1 MAALLA
7 AATARCETRPNS
19 IFSEG
24 CVLQREIPVPVW
36 GTAADGT
43 RVTVKFGGRTATA
56 TAANG
61 VWKVWLKPMN
71 ASAIPRTMVVLGD
84 TTCTIGNVL
93 VGDVWVAGGQS
104 NMERQLGPRPPQPE
118 IIGWKEAAA
127 SADFP
132 QIRQFYV
139 PENLAVSPASE
150 ARGGWAVCSA
160 QTAQNFSAVGF
171 FFARAIF
178 RAERVPVGILFSAY
192 GGTAAEA
199 WTSASSLRTVADFR
213 GAVERMDRLTGDP
226 DRDKNYPTV
235 LYNAMIA
242 PLQAFPIKGVIW
254 YQGESNCDRGLQ
266 YRTLFP
272 LLISDWR
279 RGWGLGDIPF
289 LFVQIAPSKFWTPE
303 IREAQLLTL
312 ASSRNTAMICTADI
326 GDANDMHPAQKAPVG
341 ERLALAARALAYG
354 EAIEYSGPL
363 FDSLKIEEGR
373 AVVSF
378 THTEGGLVAAGGELK
393 GFVVSGA
400 DGKFVPAKAEIK
412 GNTVVVSSE
421 AVRAPAAVRYGWEK
435 APDINL
441 FNGKGLPASPFRTDF
456 ERPFAGSD

>member
-1 MAALLA
+1 
-7 AATARCETRPNS
+7 
-19 IFSEG
+19 
-24 CVLQREIPVPVW
+24 
-36 GTAADGT
+36 
-43 RVTVKFGGRTATA
+43 
-56 TAANG
+56 
-61 VWKVWLKPMN
+61 MN
-71 ASAIPRTMVVLGD
+71 ASAVPRTLLVLGD
-84 TTCTIGNVL
+84 TTCVIGNVL

-132 QIRQFYV
+132 QIREFHV
-139 PENLAVSPASE
+139 PEHLAVSPAGD
-150 ARGGWAVCSA
+150 AGGSWGVCSTK
-160 QTAQNFSAVGF
+160 TAPEFSAVGF

-192 GGTAAEA
+192 GGTSAEA
-199 WTSASSLRTVADFR
+199 WTSASSLRTMADFR
-213 GAVERMDRLTGDP
+213 GAVERMDGLTGDP
-226 DRDKNYPTV
+226 EHDRNYPSV

-254 YQGESNCDRGLQ
+254 YQGESNCNRGLQ

-363 FDSLKIEEGR
+363 IDSLRIEEGR

-378 THTEGGLVAAGGELK
+378 THTKGGLVAAGGELK
-393 GFVVSGA
+393 GFVLSGA
-400 DGKFVPAKAEIK
+400 DGKFFPAEAEIK
-412 GNTVVVSSE
+412 GDTVVVSSD
-421 AVRAPAAVRYGWEK
+421 AVRAPTAVRYGWEK

-441 FNGKGLPASPFRTDF
+441 FNGAGLPASPFRTDF
-456 ERPFAGSD
+456 ERPLTGND